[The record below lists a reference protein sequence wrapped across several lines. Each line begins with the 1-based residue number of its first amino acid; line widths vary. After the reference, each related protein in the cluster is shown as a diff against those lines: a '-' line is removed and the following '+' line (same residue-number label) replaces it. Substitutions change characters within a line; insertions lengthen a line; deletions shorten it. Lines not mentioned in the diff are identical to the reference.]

1 MEFNR
6 IIKLLRK
13 ERGITQ
19 KQAAED
25 LGVSQALLS
34 HYEKGIREC
43 GLDFVV
49 RVADYYN
56 VSCDYLLGRSAER
69 NGMMLSAEDLPNP
82 EKMKDNVYH
91 GSVLPTMNK
100 KLISNSL
107 NVLYAK
113 IGQCHS
119 KALTTEVSAY
129 LMMAVA
135 KMFRMLYSAEPHNAS
150 SMFSIEPHRWH
161 GYSDAVMRMAEANV
175 EALLDGQDVNAVSI
189 HSVRDACAYVPQ
201 DNFLFSDTISGNISF
216 AFDDENQ
223 EAIEDAAMMSDVHD
237 NIAEFKEG
245 YRTVL
250 GERGVTVSGGQKQR
264 ISIAR
269 ALMKHAP
276 ILILDDSVSAV
287 DTKTERTILDNLKKR
302 EGLTTI
308 LIAHRISTVEQMD
321 KIVFVEDG
329 EVHAV
334 GKHEDLYRTCTAYR
348 KMVDLQKLEEEAG
361 EE

>member
-69 NGMMLSAEDLPNP
+69 NPD
-82 EKMKDNVYH
+82 KMKDNIYH

-113 IGQCHS
+113 IGECHS

-129 LMMAVA
+129 LMTAVA
-135 KMFRMLYSAEPHNAS
+135 KMFRLLYSAEPHNAP
-150 SMFSIEPHRWH
+150 SMFSVDARRWP
-161 GYSDAVMRMAEANV
+161 GYSDAVMHSAQANV
-175 EALLDGQDVNAVSI
+175 EALL
-189 HSVRDACAYVPQ
+189 
-201 DNFLFSDTISGNISF
+201 
-216 AFDDENQ
+216 
-223 EAIEDAAMMSDVHD
+223 
-237 NIAEFKEG
+237 
-245 YRTVL
+245 
-250 GERGVTVSGGQKQR
+250 
-264 ISIAR
+264 
-269 ALMKHAP
+269 
-276 ILILDDSVSAV
+276 
-287 DTKTERTILDNLKKR
+287 
-302 EGLTTI
+302 
-308 LIAHRISTVEQMD
+308 
-321 KIVFVEDG
+321 
-329 EVHAV
+329 
-334 GKHEDLYRTCTAYR
+334 
-348 KMVDLQKLEEEAG
+348 AG
-361 EE
+361 EALPGGEGVADPSCLAMTTESLTREYPLYTPSLLNLVKTSETRARELTGEDRT

>member
-69 NGMMLSAEDLPNP
+69 NGMMLSAEDIPNP
-82 EKMKDNVYH
+82 DKMKDNIYH

-113 IGQCHS
+113 IGECHS

-129 LMMAVA
+129 LMTAVA
-135 KMFRMLYSAEPHNAS
+135 KMFRLLYSAEPHNAP
-150 SMFSIEPHRWH
+150 SMFSVDARRWP
-161 GYSDAVMRMAEANV
+161 GYSDAVMHPAGRRSAARRRGRGRPVLPRHDHREPDPGIPAV
-175 EALLDGQDVNAVSI
+175 YSQPAQSGQDQRDPRPGADRRGPHLSLCETSVN
-189 HSVRDACAYVPQ
+189 
-201 DNFLFSDTISGNISF
+201 
-216 AFDDENQ
+216 
-223 EAIEDAAMMSDVHD
+223 
-237 NIAEFKEG
+237 
-245 YRTVL
+245 
-250 GERGVTVSGGQKQR
+250 
-264 ISIAR
+264 
-269 ALMKHAP
+269 
-276 ILILDDSVSAV
+276 SAV
-287 DTKTERTILDNLKKR
+287 FCLHLRAKDVINKIEHFHRT
-302 EGLTTI
+302 
-308 LIAHRISTVEQMD
+308 S
-321 KIVFVEDG
+321 
-329 EVHAV
+329 
-334 GKHEDLYRTCTAYR
+334 
-348 KMVDLQKLEEEAG
+348 
-361 EE
+361 